1 MDTVGQTDDV
11 SPTNLLGLVASVLSM
26 LFIWPQVFRV
36 YRNDTVEGLAPLGAL
51 QGMSGSILWST
62 YGLSQSD
69 IPLFGSNLLVAV
81 AIGLLSMAMVRHGV
95 VKRTTVFGL
104 VAIVIGIGF
113 VTAAVSTIMLGMLAF
128 VVGALSVLPQTFKVL
143 RDPDLQGVSVSS
155 NALLFATA
163 STWLCYG
170 LAIGDALVTMP
181 NLLVIPCSAIIVAKA
196 RAAQS
201 KSVPA
206 HAAEHVA

>member
-1 MDTVGQTDDV
+1 
-11 SPTNLLGLVASVLSM
+11 M

-113 VTAAVSTIMLGMLAF
+113 VTAAVSTIVLGMLAF
-128 VVGALSVLPQTFKVL
+128 VVGALSVLPQTLKVL